1 MRVLW
6 LCNIML
12 PMVAEKLHV
21 ESNVKEGWIT
31 GILTRLIAEGKE
43 SGITLGVAF
52 PANENLSHFHDV
64 YVFNNTPVEC
74 FGFYED
80 MSRLEQYQ
88 PDLERRTK
96 STSER
101 MSARMASSFL
111 AAQGPTKTTLQPGY
125 FFFMSRAV

>member
-1 MRVLW
+1 MIYTVTQGGTY
-6 LCNIML
+6 
-12 PMVAEKLHV
+12 KFV

-80 MSRLEQYQ
+80 MSRLEQC
-88 PDLERRTK
+88 RSSHR
-96 STSER
+96 
-101 MSARMASSFL
+101 ASQDRKMPCRWGS
-111 AAQGPTKTTLQPGY
+111 G
-125 FFFMSRAV
+125 